1 MTVIAEEAP
10 APAPTP
16 DPSGAGAPSTV
27 VSRVSLFSR
36 RYRSLSIGSIALA
49 ALIAF
54 EALAVSTA
62 MPTVAKALDGLS
74 LYAVAF
80 GGTLAAGVVSMVV
93 SGLWNDRVGPVR
105 PMWTGVGLFV
115 AGLVLAGTA
124 TSMWTLIGGRVVQ
137 GLGAGL
143 LSVSLYVVVG
153 KAYPK
158 ELQPRIFAAFAAA
171 WVVPSIV
178 GPALTGI
185 IVEKLDWRWVFLAVP
200 MLAVPAALLVR
211 PALKGMTTPVSERT
225 GGWSRATVAKVAWAV
240 AAAAGALLFQYG
252 GQQTGAFAV
261 TVLLVAFA
269 ILAVSVPRLLPKGS
283 FAFRRGLPSIVMVR
297 GLAGAAFA
305 AADVFIPLMLSR
317 ERGLSPAT
325 AGLALTIG
333 ALFWS
338 LGSWTQSRPKLPVR
352 RAGLV
357 RVGMAGIL
365 LGVGVVS
372 LALIP
377 AVPVALAMAG
387 WSLAGF
393 GMGLVYPTLSVLTLD
408 ASAPGEAGRNS
419 ASLQLADSLA
429 SAAVLAVVGA
439 IFAALVARPGPAAFV
454 AVYVIS
460 GLFAVLGLVFAGR
473 VSARR

>member
-1 MTVIAEEAP
+1 MAPNREGQGENTSPEAP
-10 APAPTP
+10 GK
-16 DPSGAGAPSTV
+16 PSSPP
-27 VSRVSLFSR
+27 SLFSR
-36 RYRSLSIGSIALA
+36 PFRALSIGSIALA

-105 PMWTGVGLFV
+105 PLWTGVALFV

-158 ELQPRIFAAFAAA
+158 DLQPRIFAAFAAA

-178 GPALTGI
+178 GPALTGV
-185 IVEKLDWRWVFLAVP
+185 IVERLDWRWVFLAVP
-200 MLAVPAALLVR
+200 MLAIPAALLVR
-211 PALKGMTTPVSERT
+211 PALRGMTTPLAQRE
-225 GGWSRATVAKVAWAV
+225 GGWSRASTGKVAWAV
-240 AAAAGALLFQYG
+240 AAASGALLFQYG
-252 GQQTGAFAV
+252 GQQTGVFAIV
-261 TVLLVAFA
+261 VLLVAFGV
-269 ILAVSVPRLLPKGS
+269 LALAVPRLLPKGS
-283 FAFRRGLPSIVMVR
+283 FTFKRGLPSTIMLR

-317 ERGLSPAT
+317 ERGLSPAM

-338 LGSWTQSRPKLPVR
+338 LGSWTQSRPKPPVG

-357 RVGMAGIL
+357 RAGMAGIL

-393 GMGLVYPTLSVLTLD
+393 GMGLVYPTLSVLTLA

-439 IFAALVARPGPAAFV
+439 IFAALVTRPGPLAFV
-454 AVYVIS
+454 AVYAIS
-460 GLFAVLGLVFAGR
+460 ALFAAVGLIFAGR
-473 VSARR
+473 VTAEEE

>member
-1 MTVIAEEAP
+1 MTVIAEDAEAP
-10 APAPTP
+10 AAVP
-16 DPSGAGAPSTV
+16 DPSGAGAPSAA
-27 VSRVSLFSR
+27 VSPVSLFSR

-178 GPALTGI
+178 GPALAGI
-185 IVEKLDWRWVFLAVP
+185 IVEQLDWRWVFLAVP
-200 MLAVPAALLVR
+200 VLAVPAALLVR
-211 PALKGMTTPVSERT
+211 PALQGMTTPADERT
-225 GGWSRATVAKVAWAV
+225 GGWSRRTVAKVAWAV

-252 GQQTGAFAV
+252 GQQTGAFAI

-269 ILAVSVPRLLPKGS
+269 ILAVSVPRLLPSGS
-283 FAFRRGLPSIVMVR
+283 FTFRRGLPSIVMVR

-317 ERGLSPAT
+317 ERGLSPAA

-333 ALFWS
+333 AVFWS
-338 LGSWTQSRPKLPVR
+338 LGSWTQSRPGLPVG

-357 RVGMAGIL
+357 RAGMAGIL
-365 LGVGVVS
+365 IGVGVVS

-439 IFAALVARPGPAAFV
+439 IFAALVTRPGPMAFV

-460 GLFAVLGLVFAGR
+460 ALFAVMGLVFAGR
-473 VSARR
+473 VSAKR